1 MQMLIFFI
9 SSRVWSCVLM
19 SSSGPLLAPGQ
30 RAPSE
35 PVFLVGMAARPSA
48 CPSALIGTS
57 QPAPTL
63 KILPPIYMTAKRRQR
78 AHRITIF

>member
-1 MQMLIFFI
+1 
-9 SSRVWSCVLM
+9 
-19 SSSGPLLAPGQ
+19 
-30 RAPSE
+30 
-35 PVFLVGMAARPSA
+35 VFLVGMAARPSA

-78 AHRITIF
+78 IELQFSTWKTETLVEHSIPELG